1 MTTILRSSLI
11 YPWRRLA
18 STDLPLTNLRLVY
31 IQGGYFTRFTGVHFQ
46 LSSRI
51 RQFFFGFSRC
61 LCSFFIDYL
70 IIYLVFD
77 TVKIRKLNVCF
88 MALQSL
94 TSYLFKHLLTK
105 TGLFTPL
112 CLMFNSHILSL
123 KVVSL
128 FQSFMVITV
137 VKNI

>member
-1 MTTILRSSLI
+1 MEETSEYRSTINKLE
-11 YPWRRLA
+11 
-18 STDLPLTNLRLVY
+18 V
-31 IQGGYFTRFTGVHFQ
+31 GVHTGGDISPDLQGFIFHYYQ
-46 LSSRI
+46 GYISS
-51 RQFFFGFSRC
+51 FFGFSRC
-61 LCSFFIDYL
+61 SCSFFIDYL

-88 MALQSL
+88 IVLQSL

-112 CLMFNSHILSL
+112 CLMFNNHILSL